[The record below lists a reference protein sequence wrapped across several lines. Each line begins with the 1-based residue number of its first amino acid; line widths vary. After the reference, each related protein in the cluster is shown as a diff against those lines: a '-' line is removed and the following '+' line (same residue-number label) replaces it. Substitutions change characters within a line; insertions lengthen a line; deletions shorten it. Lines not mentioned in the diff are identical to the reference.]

1 MNTSP
6 SISEDRGIEILNIN
20 DLLVYSVGVSTGGL
34 AEMKMVKKNLR
45 TKVVAT
51 TLDLEGAKS
60 ARINILNNSLD
71 GRVEIKIEDITKP
84 LPYKNGTFDYI
95 YARLVLHYLSEKKLI
110 VALAEIY
117 RMLKTN
123 GKIFIVVRSNQCHQA
138 TQVGASYDHE
148 SHMTSYEETDELG
161 NKFKIRRFFHSEES
175 IERYIEQVGFTI
187 DFIERYDEILYKDFV
202 RTIPSPYVDELIGV
216 AAYITD

>member
-1 MNTSP
+1 MNTTP
-6 SISEDRGIEILNIN
+6 SVSEDRGIEMLNIN

-34 AEMKMVKKNLR
+34 AEMRMVKKSPK

-60 ARINILNNSLD
+60 ARKNILNNSLY
-71 GRVEIKIEDITKP
+71 GKVEIKIEDITKP

-95 YARLVLHYLSEKKLI
+95 YARLVLHYLSEKELV
-110 VALAEIY
+110 VALSEIY
-117 RMLKTN
+117 RILKTD

-138 TQVGASYDHE
+138 TQDGVNYNHD

-161 NKFKIRRFFHSEES
+161 NKFKIKRFFHSEES
-175 IERYIEQVGFTI
+175 IGRYIEQAGFTI
-187 DFIERYDEILYKDFV
+187 DFIEKYDEILYKDFT
-202 RTIPSPYVDELIGV
+202 RTIPSPYIDELIGV
-216 AAYITD
+216 AAYIAD